1 MIAFCRVD
9 DRLIHGQVQTTWISN
24 VGCKRIFIIDDKVSK
39 DAFTLEILKMATPRG
54 ITLNVFSVSDG
65 VKKINEIKDTDEKVM
80 LIFKNPVT
88 VSKLFEQGI
97 TFNELNIGP
106 MSAKP
111 GAKMAAKNSYL
122 LQEEIEAL
130 KYLDEKGL
138 IIYFQLVPDSEKVL
152 FGNIKNKLY
161 I

>member
-1 MIAFCRVD
+1 MIVFSRVD

-24 VGCKRIFIIDDKVSK
+24 SGCKRIFIVDDKVAK

-54 ITLNVFSVSDG
+54 VNLNVFSLEDG

-88 VSKLFEQGI
+88 VKRLHDGGSILS
-97 TFNELNIGP
+97 ELNIGP
-106 MSAKP
+106 ISAKP
-111 GAKMAAKNSYL
+111 GAKMAAKNAYL
-122 LQEEIEAL
+122 LAEEVDAL

-138 IIYFQLVPDSEKVL
+138 NIYFQLGPDSEKVL
-152 FGNIKNKLY
+152 FRNIKNKL
-161 I
+161 